1 MCKIVQVC
9 AYIHRTFVA
18 MFVEHPQFFPAISK
32 LVKSN
37 HAGYPPVIKHG
48 NGNHPCI
55 DDFRNKPPF
64 MYLKLPCLIAKE
76 SPFLMVESC

>member
-1 MCKIVQVC
+1 MCKIVQVY

-37 HAGYPPVIKHG
+37 YAGYPPVIKHG
-48 NGNHPCI
+48 NGHHPCIECI
-55 DDFRNKPPF
+55 DDFRIFSSIHVPSG
-64 MYLKLPCLIAKE
+64 KLT
-76 SPFLMVESC
+76 